1 MEVRLGVQVGGRLA
15 SVEVGVREFYA
26 GADRVSCTL
35 QVHRRVFRE
44 PLRAPH
50 AAAGDLQ
57 HLLDGRSRLGEL
69 EHAGQRALHV
79 PTLDGPQVQR
89 PLEIVQPAPQLLGP
103 VVFIRRGR
111 LPVRAV
117 EDPGI
122 DGPRVFIVSGRSVHA
137 APVLPEAQ
145 RRGDVR
151 VGIILGADRDHE
163 DGQQDGQQD
172 GDEAREGE
180 GSNRVARS
188 RRHGPPRRTLNTKLE
203 GSRVRYPRPAS
214 GTAKRPSI
222 FPPLVT
228 AGQVKLDKK
237 RDD

>member
-1 MEVRLGVQVGGRLA
+1 MCEV
-15 SVEVGVREFYA
+15 
-26 GADRVSCTL
+26 
-35 QVHRRVFRE
+35 
-44 PLRAPH
+44 
-50 AAAGDLQ
+50 
-57 HLLDGRSRLGEL
+57 
-69 EHAGQRALHV
+69 
-79 PTLDGPQVQR
+79 
-89 PLEIVQPAPQLLGP
+89 
-103 VVFIRRGR
+103 
-111 LPVRAV
+111 
-117 EDPGI
+117 
-122 DGPRVFIVSGRSVHA
+122 
-137 APVLPEAQ
+137 VL
-145 RRGDVR
+145 R
-151 VGIILGADRDHE
+151 VGIILGAGRDHE